1 MQEDGPYFVNGAIFE
16 GIGSSSEISH
26 KIFNTP
32 SATNNQIDGFVD
44 LVTNNEQGGSI
55 EANVVV
61 GNGFFVSKIDVEDII
76 ESDVSITMTLWKKTY
91 RWFISAF
98 IYCSLLFRV

>member
-1 MQEDGPYFVNGAIFE
+1 MNGAIFE
-16 GIGSSSEISH
+16 GIGSSSEISD

-44 LVTNNEQGGSI
+44 LVTNDEQGGSV

-61 GNGFFVSKIDVEDII
+61 GNGFFVSKVNVEDII
-76 ESDVSITMTLWKKTY
+76 ESDVSITMTLWKKKTY

>member
-1 MQEDGPYFVNGAIFE
+1 MNGAIFE
-16 GIGSSSEISH
+16 GIGSSSEISD

-32 SATNNQIDGFVD
+32 SATNDQIDGFVD
-44 LVTNNEQGGSI
+44 LVTNNEQGGSV

-61 GNGFFVSKIDVEDII
+61 RNGFFVSKVNVEDII

-98 IYCSLLFRV
+98 IYWSLLFRV

>member
-1 MQEDGPYFVNGAIFE
+1 MNRAIFE

-44 LVTNNEQGGSI
+44 LVTNNEQGGSV

-61 GNGFFVSKIDVEDII
+61 GNGFFVSKVNVEDII
-76 ESDVSITMTLWKKTY
+76 ESDVSITMTLWKKKHTDGS
-91 RWFISAF
+91 SALSY
-98 IYCSLLFRV
+98 IAPYSSGCRHRGAGL